1 MNWHNQVYC
10 KEDETIKDWMS
21 DRIKTYYL
29 KLAPFREGFQELS
42 RVKSNKKLTG
52 RVDIIGEQR
61 NKKTVTGV
69 LEHKLVKICSNRL
82 HLTIGSRDLS

>member
-1 MNWHNQVYC
+1 
-10 KEDETIKDWMS
+10 MS
-21 DRIKTYYL
+21 DRIKIYYQ

-61 NKKTVTGV
+61 NKK
-69 LEHKLVKICSNRL
+69 KL
-82 HLTIGSRDLS
+82 